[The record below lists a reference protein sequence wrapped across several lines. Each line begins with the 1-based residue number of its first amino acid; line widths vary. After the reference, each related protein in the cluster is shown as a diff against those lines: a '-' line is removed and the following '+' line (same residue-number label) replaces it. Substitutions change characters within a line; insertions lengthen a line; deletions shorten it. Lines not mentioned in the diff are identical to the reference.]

1 MGGNIGAQG
10 GQGISGDDPDSN
22 AQDASPS
29 GARRSE
35 TERRKQTEP
44 RQSRAS
50 KMVFNLGG
58 PLSESLADNVLT
70 WFKKRNGDTLK
81 YALAFVPWVL
91 QQAWYAGAMENGQ
104 IVIHT
109 GEGAVVFSDASGF
122 TALTEALAKKPNGA
136 ELLSKCL
143 DLFFTPLID
152 LINAY
157 RGDVIKFSGDA
168 LMIYFQAY
176 DDDHSKASKSDV
188 PPHGTYGLPDLGPMS
203 TSVLRAS
210 ACCIEIHKRLHNFDT
225 HVGDVRLCLHIGL
238 GCGTVSIL
246 QVGGIVPPKTH
257 VPRCEY
263 FIAGP
268 PLEQISVAEPLAKNG
283 ETCLSPQAWHYVK
296 DAVIEGPR
304 IDERPDYHLLAR
316 MDESKYTFPTIKHA
330 AMDFDNRKGTRFQ
343 LSELNVIR
351 RYIPSTVFKQIQGDT
366 LTYVNEMRNIS
377 AMFVSAKGLDV
388 MQDHGACQTQE
399 LMVSVQRTCY
409 AHEGTLNKFLIDDKG
424 MLFLLV
430 WGLPPLVHRDDPTR
444 ALLAAFDMLKVFL
457 DLKLVGKFGVT
468 TGRSYCGL
476 CGSSQRMEYT
486 VLGDCVNTSARL
498 MASSVNEGVLCD
510 KTTKTL
516 ATAEIVF
523 ENLEPLKLKGK
534 KNATPVFRPSP
545 AGTPACIGLTS
556 DRNIFFPWYAHPL
569 GELSS
574 NDSDITQR
582 QRNVQQLC
590 GVKSWAGIR
599 KVDRLLGAA
608 FGGKNVASN
617 QVIPRTGAP
626 ERAPAASPFDKG
638 GVILLESSSGMGNIE
653 LAEHIVS
660 HAALNFR
667 MMPVFGTMGMRPRDS
682 IRLSVELVKSTLAA
696 FRHLSSNVAAD
707 DNAALKQV
715 VPPNHS
721 GQLPLLREI
730 LQDNLPKPGED
741 TQTLHTILNIVV
753 VLLQLL
759 RRQTAINI
767 VLQLEYGT
775 SQTRDTNVQEVFWN
789 DPGVV
794 STLLS
799 LVEDGLD
806 SSDQGKP
813 VVMTILCK
821 DALRSHAAVKIAEG
835 SDSLVQLAGLTP
847 ENIQEYIS
855 NYTGVPQKE
864 LPEALVQFVTK
875 LTQGNP
881 LFIRETICQLLDS
894 KHIQINTERYPRT
907 LECKDLT
914 LIDISAWDHTAMV
927 GGTVCLLES
936 LDPLESAVLKMST
949 CFTGAFTLPD
959 LAAST
964 CSPWADATYFD
975 NMRLF
980 HAIWNLVQQN
990 IIETVPAPDDAGIN
1004 PVENRFGETQYFR
1017 TNNVL
1022 IRAVGNAMVLEMQ
1035 KKSVKR
1041 QALVDRVL
1049 SRDLP
1054 ERMDQLGETQNQQ
1067 HIPWYYEEAFRRMAE
1082 QQKNG
1087 DVRKNDPPPVAPG
1100 GRSKEMT

>member
-1 MGGNIGAQG
+1 
-10 GQGISGDDPDSN
+10 
-22 AQDASPS
+22 
-29 GARRSE
+29 
-35 TERRKQTEP
+35 
-44 RQSRAS
+44 
-50 KMVFNLGG
+50 
-58 PLSESLADNVLT
+58 VL
-70 WFKKRNGDTLK
+70 F
-81 YALAFVPWVL
+81 
-91 QQAWYAGAMENGQ
+91 
-104 IVIHT
+104 
-109 GEGAVVFSDASGF
+109 
-122 TALTEALAKKPNGA
+122 
-136 ELLSKCL
+136 
-143 DLFFTPLID
+143 
-152 LINAY
+152 
-157 RGDVIKFSGDA
+157 
-168 LMIYFQAY
+168 
-176 DDDHSKASKSDV
+176 
-188 PPHGTYGLPDLGPMS
+188 
-203 TSVLRAS
+203 
-210 ACCIEIHKRLHNFDT
+210 
-225 HVGDVRLCLHIGL
+225 
-238 GCGTVSIL
+238 
-246 QVGGIVPPKTH
+246 
-257 VPRCEY
+257 
-263 FIAGP
+263 
-268 PLEQISVAEPLAKNG
+268 
-283 ETCLSPQAWHYVK
+283 
-296 DAVIEGPR
+296 
-304 IDERPDYHLLAR
+304 
-316 MDESKYTFPTIKHA
+316 
-330 AMDFDNRKGTRFQ
+330 
-343 LSELNVIR
+343 
-351 RYIPSTVFKQIQGDT
+351 
-366 LTYVNEMRNIS
+366 
-377 AMFVSAKGLDV
+377 
-388 MQDHGACQTQE
+388 
-399 LMVSVQRTCY
+399 
-409 AHEGTLNKFLIDDKG
+409 
-424 MLFLLV
+424 
-430 WGLPPLVHRDDPTR
+430 
-444 ALLAAFDMLKVFL
+444 
-457 DLKLVGKFGVT
+457 
-468 TGRSYCGL
+468 
-476 CGSSQRMEYT
+476 
-486 VLGDCVNTSARL
+486 
-498 MASSVNEGVLCD
+498 
-510 KTTKTL
+510 
-516 ATAEIVF
+516 
-523 ENLEPLKLKGK
+523 
-534 KNATPVFRPSP
+534 
-545 AGTPACIGLTS
+545 
-556 DRNIFFPWYAHPL
+556 
-569 GELSS
+569 
-574 NDSDITQR
+574 
-582 QRNVQQLC
+582 
-590 GVKSWAGIR
+590 
-599 KVDRLLGAA
+599 
-608 FGGKNVASN
+608 
-617 QVIPRTGAP
+617 
-626 ERAPAASPFDKG
+626 
-638 GVILLESSSGMGNIE
+638 
-653 LAEHIVS
+653 
-660 HAALNFR
+660 
-667 MMPVFGTMGMRPRDS
+667 
-682 IRLSVELVKSTLAA
+682 
-696 FRHLSSNVAAD
+696 
-707 DNAALKQV
+707 
-715 VPPNHS
+715 
-721 GQLPLLREI
+721 
-730 LQDNLPKPGED
+730 
-741 TQTLHTILNIVV
+741 
-753 VLLQLL
+753 QLL